1 MRWLL
6 TWGYFKSIPENVDNP
21 KINLPCGAMWGWS
34 IPVIYGDF
42 GDGLLGLPHDP
53 ALKLMQWFC
62 HTFSTQCQT
71 PWVNSIQIPPA
82 LPWRQNGA
90 APGRSTYPGKV
101 SRWHILCRWFSNF
114 ETSNSS
120 IILTSNTMLPPDQQK
135 NQRISSII
143 QPAHHEHIDVSC
155 RM

>member
-71 PWVNSIQIPPA
+71 PWVNSIQIPRSLAMKTEWSRP
-82 LPWRQNGA
+82 RQIYLSRKGQSLTHPLQMILKLRNLKLKHHFNFKHNA
-90 APGRSTYPGKV
+90 SPGSTEKP
-101 SRWHILCRWFSNF
+101 
-114 ETSNSS
+114 
-120 IILTSNTMLPPDQQK
+120 K
-135 NQRISSII
+135 NI
-143 QPAHHEHIDVSC
+143 QHHPTCASWAYWCEL
-155 RM
+155 